1 MRFVTFCHDGRE
13 RAGVLMGDAS
23 AADDRVCDLA
33 APAMRD
39 ALGGLAPDVGA
50 FIAAGLPEVAARIE
64 AHGLREAALL
74 GLDEVRLRAPV
85 PRPRRIFA
93 LAFNYRDAVRE
104 RGMDEPAEPVL
115 FMKHPETVIGPGE
128 PVILPAGVGG
138 VTYESEL
145 AVFIGRGGRDIPRE
159 TAMEHVVGACVFND
173 VSASE
178 LIRKDR
184 GFERG
189 KNLPTFGPFGPYLAT
204 VDELGALHDLAVRLE
219 VDGQTLQEGNTADLI
234 FDIPAL
240 VSHLSRG
247 QSLEPGDVIAT
258 GTPAGVAAMRSPP
271 AWLRPGATMRASV
284 AGLGT
289 LTNPVIEQGVFH
301 G

>member
-1 MRFVTFCHDGRE
+1 MRFVTFGHDGRD
-13 RAGVLMGDAS
+13 RAGVLIGDGS
-23 AADDRVCDLA
+23 AAEDRVCDLA
-33 APAMRD
+33 APSMRD
-39 ALGGLAPDVGA
+39 ALGGIEPDVGT
-50 FIAAGLPEVAARIE
+50 FIAAGLPEVVARIE
-64 AHGLREAALL
+64 AYGLRDAAML
-74 GLDEVRLRAPV
+74 GLGEVRLRAPV

-145 AVFIGRGGRDIPRE
+145 AVFIGRGGRDIPPDE
-159 TAMEHVVGACVFND
+159 AMVHVVGACVFND

-189 KNLPTFGPFGPYLAT
+189 KNLPTFGPFGPYMAT
-204 VDELGALHDLAVRLE
+204 LDELGDPHRLGVRLE
-219 VDGQTLQEGNTADLI
+219 VDGQILQEGNTADLI

-271 AWLRPGATMRASV
+271 AWLRPGSTMRASV

-289 LTNPVIEQGVFH
+289 LTNPVIEKGVFH